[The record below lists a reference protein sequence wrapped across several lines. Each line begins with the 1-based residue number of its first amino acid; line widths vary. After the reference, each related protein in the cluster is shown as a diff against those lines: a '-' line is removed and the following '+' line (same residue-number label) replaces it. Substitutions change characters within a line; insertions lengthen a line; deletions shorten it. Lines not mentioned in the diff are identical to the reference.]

1 MNQAWDFTR
10 QHWRELAMGGVMLG
24 LCAKVALT
32 AARTLFRAAKRVP
45 ATVREGGIGTSGSAS
60 TEFVIVMPVMF
71 LVLATIAQMAL
82 IAEARIVVAHAAYKA
97 ARAAMVI
104 VPEPSGL
111 EEAGNVGFNM
121 GLITDFAA
129 SNNWPSGKISLVRQ
143 AAASATLT
151 ISPNLAQWGIEL
163 AGETDS
169 QSMRTNF
176 ERAYGGSTGMSG
188 IAGFAAPLQ
197 KMLYANA
204 FTSVVF
210 TGGPS
215 CSDRLGSLAA
225 DATASLGGFVSGQ
238 IGSTVGNVTGNLIGQ
253 YNYLCSYVTHFD
265 RGAEIQARVV
275 YLFYVSVPVASRFAG
290 RRYDQIDER
299 IRIELGTSIGG
310 GIAGLGAAADLFRTR
325 GFYLPIVAT
334 HSMPA
339 QDQPQPAG

>member
-1 MNQAWDFTR
+1 MNPAWDFTR
-10 QHWRELAMGGVMLG
+10 QHWRELAMGGVMAL
-24 LCAKVALT
+24 LCLKIMFSTVRMLV
-32 AARTLFRAAKRVP
+32 RAAWHVP
-45 ATVREGGIGTSGSAS
+45 KAVREGGIGTSGSAS
-60 TEFVIVMPVMF
+60 TEFIIVMPIMF
-71 LVLATIAQMAL
+71 LVLATIAQKAL

-104 VPEPSGL
+104 VPEPSDL
-111 EEAGNVGFNM
+111 EGPGEVGFNT
-121 GLITDFAA
+121 GLITDFAV
-129 SNNWPSGKISLVRQ
+129 SNNWPSGKVSLVRQ

-151 ISPNLAQWGIEL
+151 VSPNLTQWAIEL

-169 QSMRTNF
+169 QSLRTNF
-176 ERAYGGSTGMSG
+176 ERSYGGTTGLPG
-188 IAGFAAPLQ
+188 IAGFAAPIQ

-225 DATASLGGFVSGQ
+225 GATASLGGFVSGQ
-238 IGSTVGNVTGNLIGQ
+238 VGSTVGNVTGNLIGQ

-265 RGAEIQARVV
+265 RGAQIQARVI
-275 YLFYVSVPVASRFAG
+275 YLMYVSVPVASRFAG
-290 RRYDQIDER
+290 SRYDQIDER
-299 IRIELGTSIGG
+299 VRIELGTSIGG
-310 GIAGLGAAADLFRTR
+310 GITGIGEAANLFRTR

-339 QDQPQPAG
+339 QDLPQPQG